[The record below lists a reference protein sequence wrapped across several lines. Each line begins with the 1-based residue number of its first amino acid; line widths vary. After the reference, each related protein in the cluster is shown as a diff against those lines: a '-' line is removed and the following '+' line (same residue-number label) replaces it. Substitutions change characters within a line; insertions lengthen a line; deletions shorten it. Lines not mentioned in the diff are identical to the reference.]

1 MSVPRLSDHLRMFFL
16 LAVLVPCA
24 LLAFLAVRSID
35 REEAFLEK
43 RLQGT
48 FDSEVSH
55 AVALIRE
62 DLGRIRDELGA
73 AVVRR
78 DDGPSAEI
86 RSSLAAWKK
95 ATSLVGVPFLLSS
108 DFKILW
114 PTRDSFF
121 VPDDLAFLNWN
132 RDFVTDV
139 KPTPFYQNVAF
150 LYKDQ
155 ITEPA
160 PSIET
165 GGGGGAAETKNNAA
179 APIRMTM
186 NAAPTDTRA
195 GVGAA
200 PKVSEGKEEK
210 SKIEDIRLAQRA
222 LAEFEQS
229 DIVRRRVYDE
239 VARKGQKAET
249 RNVTPGAAALPPSSA
264 PVQRPESIFI
274 SEPRKFSEITAG
286 KDVGLIP
293 RFIEDKLA
301 LLFWKRLPSGR
312 IVGCLVA
319 DGAARARLLGRLP
332 DVVSPA
338 RILTVL
344 DENGRPLVTP
354 PGQASRDWRRP
365 LIAREVSEILPRWE
379 AAAYLAD
386 PGAVATEARSTR
398 LMMAALILTLFAVIA
413 AAGAMILRTLRSEM
427 VLARQKTTFVTNVSH
442 ELKTP
447 LTSIRMFSEM
457 LKEGRQPDAV
467 KQRAYLG
474 LMVSETERLTRLIN
488 NVLDFSKMEK
498 GKRSYLRRRSDFG
511 VLAEALFENERVRL
525 EHDGFAV
532 DFTKTA
538 GPAFVEADE
547 EALRQ
552 AVLNLLSNAE
562 KYSGP
567 AKSIEVEVGR
577 TDKTV
582 WLEVRDQGIGIP
594 PGETSKI
601 FREFYRVDQSLAAPV
616 SGSGLG
622 LTIARRIVRDQGGDI
637 EYRPRDGGGSVFR
650 ITLPRAETKDR
661 A

>member
-1 MSVPRLSDHLRMFFL
+1 MNAPRLSNHLRLLFV

-48 FDSEVSH
+48 LDSEVSH

-62 DLGRIRDELGA
+62 DLDRIRDELGA
-73 AVVRR
+73 AAPR
-78 DDGPSAEI
+78 DEGVDI
-86 RSSLAAWKK
+86 RSSFAAWKK
-95 ATSLVGVPFLLSS
+95 ATPLVGVPFLLSS
-108 DFKILW
+108 DFRILW

-121 VPDDLAFLNWN
+121 APEDLAFLNWN
-132 RDFVTDV
+132 RDFVTDA
-139 KPTPFYQNVAF
+139 KPTPFYQNVAL

-155 ITEPA
+155 IAEPA
-160 PSIET
+160 PSVET
-165 GGGGGAAETKNNAA
+165 GGGGAA
-179 APIRMTM
+179 APGKYAAAPLRPTM
-186 NAAPTDTRA
+186 NAAPADKRVVVA
-195 GVGAA
+195 AA
-200 PKVSEGKEEK
+200 PKAAEGKEEK
-210 SKIEDIRLAQRA
+210 PRIEDLRIAQQA

-229 DIVRRRVYDE
+229 DAVRKRVYDE
-239 VARKGQKAET
+239 AARKGQKAET
-249 RNVTPGAAALPPSSA
+249 RNVSPGAAGPPKSNA
-264 PVQRPESIFI
+264 PADRPESIYI

-286 KDVGLIP
+286 KDGGLIP
-293 RFIEDKLA
+293 RFIEDKLT
-301 LLFWKRLPSGR
+301 LLFWKRLASGR

-332 DVVSPA
+332 DVVSSA

-365 LIAREVSEILPRWE
+365 LVAREVSEILPRWE

-398 LMMAALILTLFAVIA
+398 LMMAVLILALFAVIA

-457 LKEGRQPDAV
+457 LKDGRQPDAG

-474 LMVSETERLTRLIN
+474 LMVAETERLTRLIN
-488 NVLDFSKMEK
+488 NVLDFSRMEK
-498 GKRSYLRRRSDFG
+498 GKRAYARRRLDLG
-511 VLAEALFENERVRL
+511 VLAAAVVENERVRL

-532 DFTKTA
+532 AFL
-538 GPAFVEADE
+538 PAPIPIGVEADE

-562 KYSGP
+562 KYSGA
-567 AKSIEVEVGR
+567 AKSVEIEAGR
-577 TDKTV
+577 TDRTV
-582 WLEVRDQGIGIP
+582 WLEVRDRGIGIP
-594 PGETSKI
+594 PAEASKI
-601 FREFYRVDQSLAAPV
+601 FREFYRVDRSLAAPV

-622 LTIARRIVRDQGGDI
+622 LTIARRIVRDHGGDI
-637 EYRPRDGGGSVFR
+637 ECRPRDGGGSIFR
-650 ITLPRAETKDR
+650 ITLPEAEAKDR